1 MVEKDLDL
9 KIFRLRVGETIP
21 QFELLKKLS
30 SLNYHEE
37 KIVEEPG
44 EYAVRGGMIDI
55 YPLSYRAPIRIH
67 FQLDKI
73 ESIRDY
79 SLHEGKSLTT
89 FEELFLLPITEAF
102 LKRRAR
108 LKAHFEEFEPVTE
121 LEDIRVGDYIVHV
134 EYGIGKFLGT
144 KTLKISGAPKRHLA
158 LEYANQ
164 EILYLPFD
172 QHQLLERYLGL
183 EGKKPRLTRLQSKE
197 WVRIKER
204 TRLAVR
210 GVAREMV
217 ALQAKR
223 NVLPGFQ
230 FPNDAEWQTEFERAF
245 PYAETP
251 DQRRATDEVKRDM
264 ERTKPMDRLLC
275 GDVGY
280 GKTEVAIRAAFKA
293 VLAGKQVAFLVPTTL
308 LAEQHYLTLK
318 RRVKDTPV
326 RVDLLSRYRD
336 RKDQRVV
343 ISQLK
348 EGKIDVIIGTHR
360 LLSHDVAFKDLGLVM
375 IDEEQRF
382 GVRHKERLKFLRETV
397 DVLTLTATPIP
408 RTLYL
413 SLLGVRDMSV
423 IETPP
428 KQRLPIITEILEF
441 DDLRIKEAIE
451 RELGRK
457 GQIYFVHN
465 RVESIEKIHAYLKKL
480 LPHVSFGVAHGQMPV
495 VSLEKV
501 MSEFIDGK
509 TNCLI
514 STNIIESGID
524 IPNVNTILVNRAD
537 TFGLADLYQLRGRVG
552 RFHTARQAYA
562 YFLVPRNWVLTQ
574 DAEKRLAAIERFS
587 ELGSGLKVAIEDLEI
602 RGAGNVVGHEQSG
615 FIYQVGFDL
624 YCRMLREAVQEEKE
638 IFVGSSRGDKA
649 RAGGH

>member
-1 MVEKDLDL
+1 MAEKDLS
-9 KIFRLRVGETIP
+9 KVFRLCVGDEIHRDN
-21 QFELLKKLS
+21 LLQKLHA
-30 SLNYHEE
+30 LNYHEE

-44 EYAVRGGMIDI
+44 EYAIRGSTIDV

-67 FQLDKI
+67 FHLDQI

-79 SLHEGKSLTT
+79 SLQEGKSLTT

-102 LKRRAR
+102 LKKQSR
-108 LKAHFEEFEPVTE
+108 LRTYLEDFEPVSE
-121 LEDIRVGDYIVHV
+121 LEDIRVGDYVVHI

-144 KTLKISGAPKRHLA
+144 KILKTAGTPKRHLA
-158 LEYANQ
+158 LEFANQ

-183 EGKKPRLTRLQSKE
+183 EGKKPKLTRLQGKE

-204 TRLAVR
+204 TRLAVH

-217 ALQAKR
+217 ELQAKR
-223 NVLPGFQ
+223 NVHAGFP
-230 FPNDAEWQTEFERAF
+230 FPPDTELQLEFERSF
-245 PYAETP
+245 PYEETP
-251 DQRRATDEVKRDM
+251 DQRRATDEVKHDM
-264 ERTKPMDRLLC
+264 EREKPMDRLLC

-308 LAEQHYLTLK
+308 LAEQHYLTIK
-318 RRVKDTPV
+318 RRMENMPV
-326 RVDLLSRYRD
+326 QVELLSRYRNP
-336 RKDQRVV
+336 KAQKKVV
-343 ISQLK
+343 VQLK
-348 EGKIDVIIGTHR
+348 EGKIDIVIGTHR
-360 LLSHDVAFKDLGLVM
+360 LLSQDVSFKDLGLAI

-382 GVRHKERLKFLRETV
+382 GVKHKERLKFLRETV

-428 KQRLPIITEILEF
+428 KQRLPIRTEILEF
-441 DDLRIKEAIE
+441 EEVPIQQAFE
-451 RELGRK
+451 RELERK

-465 RVESIEKIHAYLKKL
+465 RIESIEKIHAYLKKL
-480 LPHVSFGVAHGQMPV
+480 LPHVSFGVAHGQMLV
-495 VSLEKV
+495 ASLEKV
-501 MSEFIDGK
+501 MTDFIEGK
-509 TNCLI
+509 THCLI

-524 IPNVNTILVNRAD
+524 IPNVNTILINRAD
-537 TFGLADLYQLRGRVG
+537 RFGLSDLYQLRGRVG
-552 RFHTARQAYA
+552 RFQTARQAYA
-562 YFLVPRNWVLTQ
+562 YFLVPKNWVLTQ

-587 ELGSGLKVAIEDLEI
+587 ELGAGLKVALEDLEI

-624 YCRMLREAVQEEKE
+624 YCRMLKEAVDQEKK
-638 IFVGSSRGDKA
+638 FLND
-649 RAGGH
+649 